1 MLEKDFRNEEPSAKI
16 IVLVVL
22 IVSLWGINPLTV
34 KVGLEG
40 IPPLKMALL
49 RCVLGFFF
57 VIAFGFFYGISM
69 RMRFK
74 ELPRLLVIA
83 ILYLLHTIGLN
94 IGTNLTSASHS
105 TILVS
110 LYPLFAV
117 IFAHFWIKDDK
128 LTLPK
133 LIGIIIAF
141 GGVFVTVLPKLQ
153 SGSGTTS
160 LIGDFIVMLS
170 GAIVGLRMTFTK
182 IYLQEIHPYRLLIWL
197 LSFSIP
203 CLLLLGYFF
212 EGDETIKLNI
222 PIIIA
227 VIYQGWIVAGVL
239 LVGWTSLLRKYK
251 ASKIIVFFFL
261 MPVSGVVFSYLLL
274 GDELSFS
281 VLAGTALVAVG
292 IYLVNMR
299 QKEIL

>member
-1 MLEKDFRNEEPSAKI
+1 
-16 IVLVVL
+16 
-22 IVSLWGINPLTV
+22 
-34 KVGLEG
+34 
-40 IPPLKMALL
+40 MALL

-74 ELPRLLVIA
+74 ELPRLLIIA
-83 ILYLLHTIGLN
+83 ILYLAHTIGLN

-141 GGVFVTVLPKLQ
+141 GGVFITVLPKLQ
-153 SGSGTTS
+153 SGSGATS

-212 EGDETIKLNI
+212 EGDETIKLSI
-222 PIIIA
+222 PVVVA

-239 LVGWTSLLRKYK
+239 LVSWTSLLRKYK

-261 MPVSGVVFSYLLL
+261 MPISGVVFSYLLL
-274 GDELSFS
+274 GDELSIY

-299 QKEIL
+299 RKEIL